1 MALLQNRDGYERSGN
16 LKRKIKHSPQ
26 RYSIDEIMINS
37 LSEQLPLKTIGIVL
51 TDDYY
56 TYLGIASLFE
66 DGKCF
71 MFPLNGEYNSCQ
83 ISASEDII
91 IIIDGRVLIQGVWKG
106 FKALMQHYP
115 HARRIWLTRRD
126 IGKLYPHGCD
136 RDPDIDPDLAKP
148 VFIEHFIKYAC
159 ANDVAVGEIAP
170 LTKKEDELLWHFL
183 YKKSMSQIAS
193 SYGMSRKTLYI
204 HRLRIC
210 RKYGFKR
217 FFHLLFIY
225 QRSRHIFASKI
236 CRVDKNADQA

>member
-1 MALLQNRDGYERSGN
+1 
-16 LKRKIKHSPQ
+16 
-26 RYSIDEIMINS
+26 
-37 LSEQLPLKTIGIVL
+37 
-51 TDDYY
+51 
-56 TYLGIASLFE
+56 
-66 DGKCF
+66 

-170 LTKKEDELLWHFL
+170 LTKKEEELLWHFL

-204 HRLRIC
+204 R
-210 RKYGFKR
+210 
-217 FFHLLFIY
+217 
-225 QRSRHIFASKI
+225 
-236 CRVDKNADQA
+236 

>member
-1 MALLQNRDGYERSGN
+1 
-16 LKRKIKHSPQ
+16 
-26 RYSIDEIMINS
+26 
-37 LSEQLPLKTIGIVL
+37 
-51 TDDYY
+51 
-56 TYLGIASLFE
+56 
-66 DGKCF
+66 

-159 ANDVAVGEIAP
+159 ANDVAVGELTP
-170 LTKKEDELLWHFL
+170 LTEKEEECYGTF
-183 YKKSMSQIAS
+183 YIKS
-193 SYGMSRKTLYI
+193 R
-204 HRLRIC
+204 
-210 RKYGFKR
+210 
-217 FFHLLFIY
+217 
-225 QRSRHIFASKI
+225 
-236 CRVDKNADQA
+236 

>member
-1 MALLQNRDGYERSGN
+1 
-16 LKRKIKHSPQ
+16 
-26 RYSIDEIMINS
+26 MINS

-56 TYLGIASLFE
+56 TYLGI
-66 DGKCF
+66 
-71 MFPLNGEYNSCQ
+71 
-83 ISASEDII
+83 
-91 IIIDGRVLIQGVWKG
+91 VLIQGVWKG

-170 LTKKEDELLWHFL
+170 LTKKEEELLWHFL
-183 YKKSMSQIAS
+183 YKKS
-193 SYGMSRKTLYI
+193 KTLFSFAIYLPKKSPY
-204 HRLRIC
+204 LRI
-210 RKYGFKR
+210 
-217 FFHLLFIY
+217 
-225 QRSRHIFASKI
+225 
-236 CRVDKNADQA
+236 

>member
-1 MALLQNRDGYERSGN
+1 
-16 LKRKIKHSPQ
+16 
-26 RYSIDEIMINS
+26 MINS

-148 VFIEHFIKYAC
+148 
-159 ANDVAVGEIAP
+159 
-170 LTKKEDELLWHFL
+170 
-183 YKKSMSQIAS
+183 
-193 SYGMSRKTLYI
+193 
-204 HRLRIC
+204 
-210 RKYGFKR
+210 
-217 FFHLLFIY
+217 
-225 QRSRHIFASKI
+225 
-236 CRVDKNADQA
+236 

>member
-91 IIIDGRVLIQGVWKG
+91 IIIDGRVLIQGIWKG

-159 ANDVAVGEIAP
+159 ANDVAVGELAP
-170 LTKKEDELLWHFL
+170 LTKKEEELLWHFL

-193 SYGMSRKTLYI
+193 SYGISRKTLYI